1 MCLSGERGIVMSLVD
16 LIRPE
21 VVKIPVESRD
31 KPGVIDELVK
41 LLQDAGE
48 IRDWQKAADAV
59 HEREALGSTG
69 LESGIAVPHA
79 KTDTVSRLTMSI
91 GISPEGIDFDAAD
104 GKPSHIFFLLLAAP
118 DKSGPH
124 IQALAEIAKLS
135 RSRSFL
141 DALLR
146 AGSAEEVVELFREE

>member
-1 MCLSGERGIVMSLVD
+1 MSLVD

-21 VVKIPVESRD
+21 VVKIPLESGD

-48 IRDWQKAADAV
+48 IRDWRSAADAV
-59 HEREALGSTG
+59 HAREAMGSTG

-79 KTDTVSRLTMSI
+79 KTDAVSELTLSI
-91 GISPEGIDFDAAD
+91 GIAPRGIDFDAAD

-135 RSRSFL
+135 RSRAFL
-141 DALLR
+141 NSLVR
-146 AGSAEEVVELFREE
+146 AGSAQEVVELFRED

>member
-1 MCLSGERGIVMSLVD
+1 MSLVD

-21 VVKIPVESRD
+21 VVKIPLESGD
-31 KPGVIDELVK
+31 KPGLIDELVK

-48 IRDWQKAADAV
+48 IRDWRKAADAV
-59 HEREALGSTG
+59 HAREAMGSTG

-79 KTDTVSRLTMSI
+79 KTDAVSELTLSI
-91 GISPEGIDFDAAD
+91 GISPRGIEFDAAD

-118 DKSGPH
+118 DKSGPD

-135 RSRSFL
+135 RSRAFL
-141 DALLR
+141 NSLVR
-146 AGSAEEVVELFREE
+146 AGSADEVVELFRED